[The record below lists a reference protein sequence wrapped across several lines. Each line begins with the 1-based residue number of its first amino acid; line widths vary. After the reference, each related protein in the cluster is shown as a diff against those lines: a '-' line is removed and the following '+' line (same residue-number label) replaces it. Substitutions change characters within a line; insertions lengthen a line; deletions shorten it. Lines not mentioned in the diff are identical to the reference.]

1 MNLLGDSTQ
10 LPINFKNP
18 FSKTKIKTINI
29 SMRTSIFDENEKY
42 WTGYLEFKNDRTEG
56 RQNFESKDIEN
67 GFAIITKEIQ
77 TFINSL

>member
-1 MNLLGDSTQ
+1 MKLLGDSTQ

-29 SMRTSIFDENEKY
+29 SMRTSLFDETHKY
-42 WTGYLEFKNDRTEG
+42 WTGYIEFKNGNTQGKQD
-56 RQNFESKDIEN
+56 FESKDVEN